1 MEATIASV
9 RAHLAAWLLRTF
21 VKPHS
26 RRPLDIGR
34 LRAKSGWLETAA
46 PPGTSV
52 RRARVGNVS
61 GEWLEPAD
69 ASATLLYLH
78 GGAYVLGSPA
88 SHRVLAGAFCRF
100 GFRVFLP
107 DYRLA
112 PEHPFPAALDDA
124 EAVYRGLVGEGVDP
138 RSLVVAGE
146 SAGGGLALSLLLRLR
161 DSGGPLPA
169 AAALFSPWTD
179 LAISGNS
186 IETNNRSE
194 GMFFNTNLRP
204 MAELYL
210 GGADPRTPLA
220 SPPYADL
227 HGLPPLLVHV
237 GQRELLLDDS
247 VRLVERAR
255 DAGVEVSFKRWP
267 VVPHGWQLLQRV
279 IPEAAQSVAEAA
291 AFLHTRIATEART
304 QSRPEPVHALA
315 EA

>member
-26 RRPLDIGR
+26 RRPLDVGR

-88 SHRVLAGAFCRF
+88 SHRVLAGAFCRS

-112 PEHPFPAALDDA
+112 PEHPFPAALDDV
-124 EAVYRGLVGEGVDP
+124 EAAYRGLIAQGVDP
-138 RSLVVAGE
+138 RSLLVAGE
-146 SAGGGLALSLLLRLR
+146 SAGGGLTLSLLARLR
-161 DSGGPLPA
+161 DEGRPLPA
-169 AAALFSPWTD
+169 AAAVFSPWTD
-179 LAISGNS
+179 LAISGGS
-186 IETNNRSE
+186 IETNNDAE
-194 GMFFNTNLRP
+194 GMFFNDNLRP
-204 MAELYL
+204 IAELYL
-210 GGADPRTPLA
+210 AGADPRTPLA
-220 SPPYADL
+220 SPLYADL
-227 HGLPPLLVHV
+227 HGFPPLLVHV
-237 GQRELLLDDS
+237 GERELLLDDA
-247 VRLVERAR
+247 VRLVERAGQ
-255 DAGVEVSFKRWP
+255 AGVDVALKRWS

-279 IPEAAQSVAEAA
+279 VPEAAQSVAEAA
-291 AFLHTRIATEART
+291 DFLHSHIPAGAPPER
-304 QSRPEPVHALA
+304 RPEPAHAFA